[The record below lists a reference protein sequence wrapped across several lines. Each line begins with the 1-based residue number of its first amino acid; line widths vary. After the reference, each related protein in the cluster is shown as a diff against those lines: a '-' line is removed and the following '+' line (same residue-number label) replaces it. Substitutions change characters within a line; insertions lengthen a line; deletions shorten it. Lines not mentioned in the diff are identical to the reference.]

1 MWRPSWS
8 IRLPHAA
15 AILYALLAVVL
26 VNLAYLA
33 MEVSGQAACSW
44 MLVAGRLVLT
54 GVLLV
59 PGAYLLGGGELLS
72 LHRYSP
78 VLAVLGSAALALV
91 TAGHGRDLALGYLGF
106 FSAVPLLYVL
116 LFPERPFGA
125 LACSSTLAAASLPL
139 VLHFD
144 TAVDFNIQLFGTQ
157 ALSAGVASYAA
168 LATRRARARETAGV
182 VARTGAFK
190 KLALSEARRVRSAR
204 LAAAGAVAD
213 KVAHDLNSPLA
224 ALRSNL
230 RFALDE
236 GATGQS
242 AESDAALADAIAC
255 ASRIEAVIGRLRS
268 DALVVS
274 HPATSCD
281 LAAAARAALEEAR
294 PRLPCESRSRWTSQR
309 PRRSP
314 SRSAPSWSTPS
325 PSCCWRRPKAT
336 AMGPCVSASGRPP
349 APSAWRC
356 RAAGSPGHGS
366 TTAWPWRRASSSRSG
381 SAPRWTWT
389 MPATARGSRW
399 CFRSEAPLKPSLPS
413 AATRARSGAAAWRQ
427 RDADGALAPTSA
439 TRP

>member
-294 PRLPCESRSRWTSQR
+294 PRLPSEISVALDLPAASPVAVAVRPLLVDAISQLLLAAAEGHRNGAMRLGFRPAASAIRLEVSSSWEPGARIHDGLALATCELFAERIGATLDLDDAGHGTGFALVL
-309 PRRSP
+309 PL
-314 SRSAPSWSTPS
+314 RSAPE
-325 PSCCWRRPKAT
+325 AI
-336 AMGPCVSASGRPP
+336 P
-349 APSAWRC
+349 A
-356 RAAGSPGHGS
+356 
-366 TTAWPWRRASSSRSG
+366 
-381 SAPRWTWT
+381 
-389 MPATARGSRW
+389 
-399 CFRSEAPLKPSLPS
+399 
-413 AATRARSGAAAWRQ
+413 
-427 RDADGALAPTSA
+427 
-439 TRP
+439 